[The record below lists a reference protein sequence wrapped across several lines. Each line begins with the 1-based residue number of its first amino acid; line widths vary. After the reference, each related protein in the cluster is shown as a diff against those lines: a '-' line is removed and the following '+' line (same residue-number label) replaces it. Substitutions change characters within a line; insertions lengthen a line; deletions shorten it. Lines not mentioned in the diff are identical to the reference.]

1 MPARAEP
8 DVAVRLALPCRQG
21 SRRAPSLTHVR
32 LLPRVRAA
40 TCRKG
45 PSTSFLHDAPNVP
58 LQMCLRLAGT
68 VVRCHHVAPS
78 PGRQPSFYCHSV
90 LQAHLRPLKN
100 ALVCD
105 GAWEGSREGCRVSPE
120 GTGVAPRLLQTALR
134 WRPWLAHTQPAAGC
148 CSLRAGGVPE
158 APSRVTAVP
167 GPFCHSRPPASAAWA
182 EVPQLGSLFL
192 GVRPEGRAQPCHS
205 VLR

>member
-120 GTGVAPRLLQTALR
+120 GTGVAPASCR
-134 WRPWLAHTQPAAGC
+134 QPC
-148 CSLRAGGVPE
+148 VGVPGWHTHSQRLAA
-158 APSRVTAVP
+158 APFVREEFPRHLPVSLLSLGPFVTA
-167 GPFCHSRPPASAAWA
+167 GPQPVLHGQKSPSW
-182 EVPQLGSLFL
+182 
-192 GVRPEGRAQPCHS
+192 GRCFWG
-205 VLR
+205 